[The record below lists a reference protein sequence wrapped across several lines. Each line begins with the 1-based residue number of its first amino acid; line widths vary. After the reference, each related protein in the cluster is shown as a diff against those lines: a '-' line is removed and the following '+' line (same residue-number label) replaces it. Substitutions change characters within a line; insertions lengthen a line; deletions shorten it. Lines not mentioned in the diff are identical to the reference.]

1 MLCGGRGTRLG
12 AGEKPLYEV
21 AGRPMVDRV
30 LAALAESHV
39 GDVLAVTS
47 PHVPETAS
55 HLDRSTIETPG
66 EGYVAD
72 LQAALAD
79 DRVTPPVLTVAADL
93 PLLDG
98 DAVDAV
104 LEASDGGSLAAA
116 VPAGRVT
123 GLGFS
128 VDTTFRHRGTL
139 VRPAGVNVVGDGD
152 DRVWCSRDRR
162 LAANVNRP
170 RDAAVAEWLLA
181 GEGEDGP

>member
-1 MLCGGRGTRLG
+1 MCGGRGTRLD
-12 AGEKPLYEV
+12 AGEKPLVEV
-21 AGRPMVDRV
+21 AGEAMVDRV
-30 LAALAESHV
+30 CSALAASQVEA
-39 GDVLAVTS
+39 VLAVTS

-55 HLDRSTIETPG
+55 HLDCPQVETPG

-72 LQAALAD
+72 LQAALD
-79 DRVTPPVLTVAADL
+79 DSRVERPVLTVAADL

-98 DAVDAV
+98 DAVDSVVVAAAG
-104 LEASDGGSLAAA
+104 ESLAAA

-139 VRPAGVNVVGDGD
+139 VRPAGVNVVGSGD
-152 DRVWCSRDRR
+152 DAVWVTRDCR

-170 RDAAVAEWLLA
+170 RDAAVASWLLA
-181 GEGEDGP
+181 GGEGTDGP